1 MAKKRKA
8 PAKKRETR
16 KPVRKKHAGSPDTAV
31 NTLVVL
37 MVIVLV
43 LGGLYF
49 YAQNKRQVALL
60 PGLIQ
65 SITDLIAPAATTSS
79 PIAQAAPAVEPPSIS
94 LPPVAL
100 PTPAITAPPDITGS
114 TQTSQTIASA
124 KARKPTP
131 GIRAAQPASPVEAQP
146 STPIAVV
153 PLQDH

>member
-16 KPVRKKHAGSPDTAV
+16 KPAKKRHAGSPDTTV

-60 PGLIQ
+60 PALIQ
-65 SITDLIAPAATTSS
+65 SITELIAPSPTTSP
-79 PIAQAAPAVEPPSIS
+79 PIAQAEPAVELRPIS

-100 PTPAITAPPDITGS
+100 PTPSITAPPEITGS
-114 TQTSQTIASA
+114 TQASQTIASA
-124 KARKPTP
+124 KARKPAATA
-131 GIRAAQPASPVEAQP
+131 RAPASPVEAQP
-146 STPIAVV
+146 PSPIAIV